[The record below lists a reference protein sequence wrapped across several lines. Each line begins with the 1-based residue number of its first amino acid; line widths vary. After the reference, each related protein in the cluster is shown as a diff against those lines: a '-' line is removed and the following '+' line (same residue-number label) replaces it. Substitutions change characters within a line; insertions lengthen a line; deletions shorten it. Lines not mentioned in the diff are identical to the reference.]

1 MSKIWPN
8 SPALYRQRDI
18 EDAEVIIGIDRL
30 TQKEFLIYG
39 RERLQEIARS
49 AEARGVNFLQIEF
62 DQRTDDLEKLLALVN
77 FVKGRHDYVPGVSPG
92 A

>member
-1 MSKIWPN
+1 MSEIGPK
-8 SPALYRQRDI
+8 SSVLYRQRDI
-18 EDAEVIIGIDRL
+18 EDAEVIIGIDRV

-39 RERLQEIARS
+39 RERLQEISRT

-62 DQRTDDLEKLLALVN
+62 DQRTDDLEKLLALVQ
-77 FVKGRHDYVPGVSPG
+77 FVKGRHDYMPGVSPG